1 MANTRFQ
8 HKRSAVS
15 GVSPTTSDIAT
26 AELAINIADRKLF
39 TSNGTSVFELGSN
52 LVNLSVTGNAT
63 INAIVANGS
72 LGSAGQV
79 LTSNGTTLYWS
90 TVSGGPGGSPGG
102 SNTQIQFN
110 DSGSFAGDANLAF
123 NKTTGTLSV
132 GNTQISNAGIT
143 FSDSTSL
150 NSVGQIV
157 ALVNNLAMP

>member
-8 HKRSAVS
+8 HKRSTVS

-39 TSNGTSVFELGSN
+39 TSNGTNIFELGSN

-90 TVSGGPGGSPGG
+90 TTTGGGFSNGQSISVNNFVITGTFTANNSNGTSGQVLTSNGTGVYWATSSGGA
-102 SNTQIQFN
+102 TI
-110 DSGSFAGDANLAF
+110 
-123 NKTTGTLSV
+123 NKV
-132 GNTQISNAGIT
+132 
-143 FSDSTSL
+143 
-150 NSVGQIV
+150 V
-157 ALVNNLAMP
+157 AMTILFGR

>member
-8 HKRSAVS
+8 HKRSTVS

-90 TVSGGPGGSPGG
+90 TTTGGGFSNGQSISVNNFVITGTFTANNSNGTSGQVLTSNGTGVYWATSSGGA
-102 SNTQIQFN
+102 TI
-110 DSGSFAGDANLAF
+110 
-123 NKTTGTLSV
+123 NKV
-132 GNTQISNAGIT
+132 
-143 FSDSTSL
+143 
-150 NSVGQIV
+150 V
-157 ALVNNLAMP
+157 AMTILFGR

>member
-8 HKRSAVS
+8 HKRSTVS

-26 AELAINIADRKLF
+26 AELAINVADRKLF

-63 INAIVANGS
+63 INAIIANGS

-90 TVSGGPGGSPGG
+90 TTTGGGFSNGQSISVNNFVITGAFTANNSNGTSGQVLTSNGTGVYWATSSGGA
-102 SNTQIQFN
+102 TI
-110 DSGSFAGDANLAF
+110 
-123 NKTTGTLSV
+123 NKV
-132 GNTQISNAGIT
+132 
-143 FSDSTSL
+143 
-150 NSVGQIV
+150 V
-157 ALVNNLAMP
+157 AMTILFGR

>member
-8 HKRSAVS
+8 HKRSTIS

-26 AELAINIADRKLF
+26 AELAINVADRKLF

-63 INAIVANGS
+63 INAIIANGS

-90 TVSGGPGGSPGG
+90 TTTGGGFSNGQSISVNNFVITGAFTANNSNGTSGQVLTSNGTGVYWATSSGGA
-102 SNTQIQFN
+102 TI
-110 DSGSFAGDANLAF
+110 
-123 NKTTGTLSV
+123 NKV
-132 GNTQISNAGIT
+132 
-143 FSDSTSL
+143 
-150 NSVGQIV
+150 V
-157 ALVNNLAMP
+157 AMTILFGR